1 LKPKWG
7 DYVLAG
13 AVMLASLLLSYN
25 ILFAKPG
32 SPPTAVITMNGEV
45 IGQVVLTPGL
55 ERQIIELKGGRIVI
69 EAQSGRIRF
78 TESDCTNKVCIN
90 TGWIGT
96 PGQIAACLPNKA
108 LIKITGDENDLDVV
122 VQ

>member
-1 LKPKWG
+1 MKPKWG
-7 DYVLAG
+7 DFVLTG
-13 AVMLASLLLSYN
+13 VVMLVSLLLSYN
-25 ILFAKPG
+25 IIFAKLD

-45 IGQVVLTPGL
+45 IDEIVLNPDL
-55 ERQIIELKGGRIVI
+55 ERQMVELKDGLIIIEAGNGK
-69 EAQSGRIRF
+69 IRF
-78 TESDCTNKVCIN
+78 IESDCTNKICIN

-108 LIKITGDENDLDVV
+108 LIKITGDYNDLDVV